1 MSSEDY
7 ETTAPTA
14 DGGVVTPADAFDP
27 TPDVRRDT
35 GTYLDGQ
42 PVTPV
47 TPTQVAHPW
56 RASLRTALFVVAP
69 LLVLLVGVV
78 PEVIQIILEETGRA
92 GVVLPEWVRPALLG
106 LSAAATAIA
115 AILNRIAL
123 LPRANEILTAL
134 RIGPKPP
141 AEG

>member
-7 ETTAPTA
+7 ETTAATP

-42 PVTPV
+42 PVTP
-47 TPTQVAHPW
+47 TPTQVEHPW
-56 RASLRTALFVVAP
+56 RASLRTALFVVVP
-69 LLVLLVGVV
+69 LLVLVVGIV
-78 PEVIQIILEETGRA
+78 PEVIQIILEETVRA

-106 LSAAATAIA
+106 LSAAAAAIA

-123 LPRANEILTAL
+123 LPRANELLTAL

>member
-1 MSSEDY
+1 MIWSEDY
-7 ETTAPTA
+7 ETTAATP
-14 DGGVVTPADAFDP
+14 DGGVVTPAGAFDA
-27 TPDVRRDT
+27 TPDDADT

-42 PVTPV
+42 PVTP
-47 TPTQVAHPW
+47 TPTQVEHPW
-56 RASLRTALFVVAP
+56 RASLRTALFVVVP
-69 LLVLLVGVV
+69 LLVLVVGIV
-78 PEVIQIILEETGRA
+78 PEVIQIVLEETVRA

-106 LSAAATAIA
+106 LSAATTAIA

-123 LPRANEILTAL
+123 LPRANELLTAL

>member
-7 ETTAPTA
+7 ETTAATP

-42 PVTPV
+42 PVTP
-47 TPTQVAHPW
+47 TPTQVEHPW
-56 RASLRTALFVVAP
+56 RASLRTALFVVVP
-69 LLVLLVGVV
+69 LLVLVVGIV
-78 PEVIQIILEETGRA
+78 PEVIQIILEETVRA

-106 LSAAATAIA
+106 LSAATTAIA

-123 LPRANEILTAL
+123 LPRANELLTAL